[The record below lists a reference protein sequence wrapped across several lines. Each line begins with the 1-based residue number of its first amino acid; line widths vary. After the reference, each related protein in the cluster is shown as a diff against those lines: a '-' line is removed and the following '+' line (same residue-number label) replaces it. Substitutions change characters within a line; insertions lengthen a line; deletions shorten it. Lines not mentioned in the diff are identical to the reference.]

1 MKKLRWLAL
10 LLALIMVAA
19 SCGSD
24 DSDDGAADDGGSED
38 ASSDDSSDDAA
49 DDEGD
54 DAMEEEGDD
63 GDADVDL
70 TQGGDLTFHM
80 ITHSDDGPFWSVVNR
95 GMDAACEDLGVTCV
109 WVPGN
114 NDANVMV
121 QGIEGAIGE
130 GSSGI
135 AASLPDPAAL
145 VPALQ
150 AAVEGGVP
158 VVTLNSGANDYQE
171 IGALT
176 HVGQTEFIA
185 GQAAGERFNDA
196 GVTHVLC
203 GQQEQNNVGLTERC
217 DGLADTFSGDVTT
230 DFMDLDADTAA
241 QQAAI
246 NAAMAADDSIDGFLG
261 VGPVITMSGLR
272 AAGDLGRDI
281 TIGGFDLTPE
291 LLGAISDGDVLFTVD
306 QQQYL
311 QGYLPILQLY
321 MFQTNS
327 NVIGGGLPILTGPGF
342 VTADNAADVLSLS
355 EAGTR

>member
-1 MKKLRWLAL
+1 MR
-10 LLALIMVAA
+10 LLAMLAVLTLVAA
-19 SCGSD
+19 ACGGSTAESADGGGD
-24 DSDDGAADDGGSED
+24 DTESTNDAGSDDGGS
-38 ASSDDSSDDAA
+38 DDGGDTEEVDAA
-49 DDEGD
+49 
-54 DAMEEEGDD
+54 
-63 GDADVDL
+63 
-70 TQGGDLTFHM
+70 QGSDLTFHM

-95 GMDAACEDLGVTCV
+95 GMDAACSDLGVTCV

-130 GSSGI
+130 GTDGI

-185 GQAAGERFNDA
+185 GQAAGERFNAA
-196 GVTHVLC
+196 GATHVLC

-217 DGLADTFSGDVTT
+217 GGLEDTFSGTVTT
-230 DFMDLDADTAA
+230 GFMDLDADTTA

-261 VGPVITMSGLR
+261 VGPVITLSGLR
-272 AAGDLGRDI
+272 AASDLGRDVVV
-281 TIGGFDLTPE
+281 GGFDLTPE
-291 LLGAISDGDVLFTVD
+291 LLGEIEGGNILFTVD

-311 QGYLPILQLY
+311 QGYLPILQMFL
-321 MFQTNS
+321 FQTNS
-327 NVIGGGLPILTGPGF
+327 NTIGGGLPILTGPGF
-342 VTADNAADVLSLS
+342 VDASNAADVLALS
-355 EAGTR
+355 QAGTR

>member
-1 MKKLRWLAL
+1 MRLLAL
-10 LLALIMVAA
+10 LTAITLVAA
-19 SCGSD
+19 ACGSTAD
-24 DSDDGAADDGGSED
+24 DSATGDTGAETDDGGS
-38 ASSDDSSDDAA
+38 DDGETEQVDAA
-49 DDEGD
+49 
-54 DAMEEEGDD
+54 
-63 GDADVDL
+63 
-70 TQGGDLTFHM
+70 QGSDLTFHM

-95 GMDAACEDLGVTCV
+95 GMDAACSDLGVTCV

-130 GSSGI
+130 GSDGI

-150 AAVEGGVP
+150 GAVDGGVP

-185 GQAAGERFNDA
+185 GQAAGERFNAA

-217 DGLADTFSGDVTT
+217 GGLENTFSGTVTT
-230 DFMDLDADTAA
+230 GFMDLDADTTA

-261 VGPVITMSGLR
+261 VGPVITLSGLR
-272 AAGDLGRDI
+272 AASDLGRDV
-281 TIGGFDLTPE
+281 TVGGFDLTPE
-291 LLGAISDGDVLFTVD
+291 LLGEIEGGNILFTVD

-311 QGYLPILQLY
+311 QGYLPILQLFL
-321 MFQTNS
+321 FQTNS
-327 NVIGGGLPILTGPGF
+327 NTIGGGLPILTGPGF
-342 VTADNAADVLSLS
+342 VDASNAADVLALS

>member
-1 MKKLRWLAL
+1 MRLLAL
-10 LLALIMVAA
+10 LTAITLVAA
-19 SCGSD
+19 ACGSTAD
-24 DSDDGAADDGGSED
+24 DSATGDTGAETDDGGSD
-38 ASSDDSSDDAA
+38 DGGSDDGETEQVDAA
-49 DDEGD
+49 
-54 DAMEEEGDD
+54 
-63 GDADVDL
+63 
-70 TQGGDLTFHM
+70 QGSDLTFHM

-95 GMDAACEDLGVTCV
+95 GMDAACSDLGVTCV

-130 GSSGI
+130 GSDGI

-150 AAVEGGVP
+150 GAVDGGVP

-185 GQAAGERFNDA
+185 GQAAGERFNAA

-217 DGLADTFSGDVTT
+217 GGLENTFSGTVTT
-230 DFMDLDADTAA
+230 GFMDLDADTTA

-261 VGPVITMSGLR
+261 VGPVITLSGLR
-272 AAGDLGRDI
+272 AASDLGRDV
-281 TIGGFDLTPE
+281 TVGGFDLTPE
-291 LLGAISDGDVLFTVD
+291 LLGEIEGGNILFTVD

-311 QGYLPILQLY
+311 QGYLPILQLFL
-321 MFQTNS
+321 FQTNS
-327 NVIGGGLPILTGPGF
+327 NTIGGGLPILTGPGF
-342 VTADNAADVLSLS
+342 VDASNAADVLALS

>member
-1 MKKLRWLAL
+1 MKKMRWLAI
-10 LLALIMVAA
+10 LLAFVMVAA
-19 SCGSD
+19 ACGG
-24 DSDDGAADDGGSED
+24 DSADDGGDTADGGD
-38 ASSDDSSDDAA
+38 AVAA
-49 DDEGD
+49 DTSGDEEEAMDDDEG
-54 DAMEEEGDD
+54 AES
-63 GDADVDL
+63 VNL
-70 TQGGDLTFHM
+70 TQAGDLTFHM

-95 GMDAACEDLGVTCV
+95 GMDAACADLGVTCV

-130 GSSGI
+130 GSDGI

-150 AAVEGGVP
+150 GAVDGGVP

-185 GQAAGERFNDA
+185 GQAAGDRFNDA

-217 DGLADTFSGDVTT
+217 AGLEDTFSGDVTT
-230 DFMDLDADTAA
+230 GFMDLDADTSA

-261 VGPVITMSGLR
+261 VGPVITLSGLR
-272 AAGDLGRDI
+272 AANDLGRDVVV
-281 TIGGFDLTPE
+281 GGFDLTPE
-291 LLGAISDGDVLFTVD
+291 LLGEIEAGNILFTVD

-311 QGYLPILQLY
+311 QGYLPILQLFL
-321 MFQTNS
+321 FQTNS
-327 NVIGGGLPILTGPGF
+327 NTIGGGLPILTGPGF
-342 VTADNAADVLSLS
+342 VDASNAADVLALS
-355 EAGTR
+355 QAGTR

>member
-1 MKKLRWLAL
+1 MKNKRLLGIFLAL
-10 LLALIMVAA
+10 VMIAA
-19 SCGSD
+19 ACGGSD
-24 DSDDGAADDGGSED
+24 
-38 ASSDDSSDDAA
+38 SSAESAG
-49 DDEGD
+49 GD
-54 DAMEEEGDD
+54 DAPAESSGGDEVVE
-63 GDADVDL
+63 A
-70 TQGGDLTFHM
+70 TQAGDLTFHM
-80 ITHSDDGPFWSVVNR
+80 ITHSDDGPFWSVVKR
-95 GMDAACEDLGVTCV
+95 GMDAACSDLSVNCV
-109 WVPGN
+109 WAPGV
-114 NDANVMV
+114 NDANQMV
-121 QGIEGAIGE
+121 QDIEGALGE
-130 GSSGI
+130 GSDGI
-135 AASLPDPAAL
+135 AASLPDPSAL

-150 AAVEGGVP
+150 GAVSAGTP

-185 GQAAGERFNDA
+185 GQAAGERFNAA
-196 GVTHVLC
+196 GVGHVLC

-217 DGLADTFSGDVTT
+217 DGLADTFSGTVTT
-230 DFMDLDADTAA
+230 DFMDLDADTSA

-272 AAGDLGRDI
+272 AATDLGRDV

-291 LLGAISDGDVLFTVD
+291 LLGAINDGDILFTVD

-342 VTADNAADVLSLS
+342 VTADNAADVLALS

>member
-1 MKKLRWLAL
+1 MNKLLKMLAL
-10 LLALIMVAA
+10 LLALTMVAA
-19 SCGSD
+19 ACSSGD
-24 DSDDGAADDGGSED
+24 DTDTTTTGDDTTANAADDGG
-38 ASSDDSSDDAA
+38 DDDG
-49 DDEGD
+49 GD
-54 DAMEEEGDD
+54 DDGGDTD
-63 GDADVDL
+63 DVAL
-70 TQGGDLTFHM
+70 SQGSDLTFHM

-95 GMDAACEDLGVTCV
+95 GMDAACSDLGVTCV

-130 GSSGI
+130 GSDGI

-150 AAVEGGVP
+150 GAVDGGVP

-176 HVGQTEFIA
+176 HVGQSEFIA
-185 GQAAGERFNDA
+185 GQAAGDRFNDA
-196 GVTHVLC
+196 GATHVLC

-217 DGLADTFSGDVTT
+217 GGLENTFSGTVTT
-230 DFMDLDADTAA
+230 SFMDLDADTSA

-246 NAAMAADDSIDGFLG
+246 NAALAADDSIDAFLG

-272 AAGDLGRDI
+272 AADDLGRDV

-291 LLGAISDGDVLFTVD
+291 LLNAINDGNILFTVD

-321 MFQTNS
+321 LFQTNANS
-327 NVIGGGLPILTGPGF
+327 IGGGLPILTGPGF
-342 VTADNAADVLSLS
+342 VTSDNAADVLALS

>member
-1 MKKLRWLAL
+1 MRKLMRLLTL
-10 LLALIMVAA
+10 LLALSMVAA
-19 SCGSD
+19 ACGSS
-24 DSDDGAADDGGSED
+24 SDDGTAA
-38 ASSDDSSDDAA
+38 
-49 DDEGD
+49 
-54 DAMEEEGDD
+54 EGDD
-63 GDADVDL
+63 GGDDGEEVDVA
-70 TQGGDLTFHM
+70 QGSDLTFHM

-121 QGIEGAIGE
+121 QGIEGAIGD
-130 GSSGI
+130 GTDGI

-150 AAVEGGVP
+150 TAVGEGIP

-185 GQAAGERFNDA
+185 GQAAVERFDA
-196 GVTHVLC
+196 EGVTHVLC

-217 DGLADTFSGDVTT
+217 AGLEDTFSGTVTT
-230 DFMDLDADTAA
+230 GFMDLDADTSA

-246 NAAMAADDSIDGFLG
+246 NAALAADDSIDGFLG

-272 AAGDLGRDI
+272 AAEDLGREM
-281 TIGGFDLTPE
+281 TVGGFDLTPE
-291 LLGAISDGDVLFTVD
+291 LLGAIDDGDILFTVD

-311 QGYLPILQLY
+311 QGYLPILQMYL
-321 MFQTNS
+321 FQTNS
-327 NVIGGGLPILTGPGF
+327 NTIGGGLPILTGPGF
-342 VTADNAADVLSLS
+342 VTADNAADVLALS

>member
-1 MKKLRWLAL
+1 MKNMRWLAM
-10 LLALIMVAA
+10 LLALVMVAA
-19 SCGSD
+19 ACGS
-24 DSDDGAADDGGSED
+24 SDTTTDNADADAPAESTDDGG
-38 ASSDDSSDDAA
+38 
-49 DDEGD
+49 DE
-54 DAMEEEGDD
+54 AVE
-63 GDADVDL
+63 A
-70 TQGGDLTFHM
+70 TQGGALTFHM

-95 GMDAACEDLGVTCV
+95 GMDAACSDLGVECV

-130 GSSGI
+130 GTDGI

-150 AAVEGGVP
+150 GAVGAGIP

-185 GQAAGERFNDA
+185 GQAAGDRFSAA
-196 GVTHVLC
+196 GVEHVLC

-217 DGLADTFSGDVTT
+217 DGLADTFTGTVTT
-230 DFMDLDADTAA
+230 GFMDADADTSA

-246 NAAMAADDSIDGFLG
+246 NAALAADDSIDGFLG

-272 AAGDLGRDI
+272 AAQDLGRDV

-291 LLGAISDGDVLFTVD
+291 LLGAINDGDVLFTVD

-311 QGYLPILQLY
+311 QGYLPILQMFL
-321 MFQTNS
+321 FQTNS
-327 NVIGGGLPILTGPGF
+327 NTIGGGLPILTGPGF
-342 VTADNAADVLSLS
+342 VTADNASDVLALS

>member
-1 MKKLRWLAL
+1 
-10 LLALIMVAA
+10 MVAA
-19 SCGSD
+19 ACGSD
-24 DSDDGAADDGGSED
+24 AADSTDAGGDDGAAED
-38 ASSDDSSDDAA
+38 SGDS
-49 DDEGD
+49 GD
-54 DAMEEEGDD
+54 SGDTE
-63 GDADVDL
+63 DVAVA
-70 TQGGDLTFHM
+70 QGGDLTFHM

-95 GMDAACEDLGVTCV
+95 GMDAACADLGVECV

-121 QGIEGAIGE
+121 QGIEGALGE
-130 GSSGI
+130 GTDGI

-150 AAVEGGVP
+150 AAVEAGTP

-185 GQAAGERFNDA
+185 GQAAGERFNAA

-217 DGLADTFSGDVTT
+217 GGLEDTFSGDVTT
-230 DFMDLDADTAA
+230 GFMDLDADTTA

-261 VGPVITMSGLR
+261 VGPVITLSGLR
-272 AAGDLGRDI
+272 AASDLGRDV
-281 TIGGFDLTPE
+281 TVGGFDLTPE
-291 LLGAISDGDVLFTVD
+291 LLGEIEGGNILFTVD

-311 QGYLPILQLY
+311 QGYLPILQMYL
-321 MFQTNS
+321 FQTNS
-327 NVIGGGLPILTGPGF
+327 NTIGGGLPILTGPGF
-342 VTADNAADVLSLS
+342 VDASNAADVLALS
-355 EAGTR
+355 QAGTR